1 MLAPGVPGLPVEPV
15 FPVSPLGPPVPSWPG
30 EEAMFK
36 TNPGFKKFEKK
47 NYIYICSFQS
57 STIFLLNY
65 S

>member
-15 FPVSPLGPPVPSWPG
+15 FPVSPLGPPVPPWPG

-47 NYIYICSFQS
+47 TIYIYIVHFNLQH
-57 STIFLLNY
+57 FFY
-65 S
+65 